1 MAEKYIAHSYRII
14 QEYKTSIYCRTYK
27 VNDES
32 AAAQPCHYIAK
43 EYKPLSEEPEVMEEA
58 QKLFR
63 QRVQEIR
70 ALKINGI
77 ANIKYQFHQG
87 NSFYIL
93 RDYIEDNTIEA
104 EIKNRKLFNE
114 ETVKIIL
121 RKSLDILVQLHEQK
135 IAQGN
140 IRASNLIYLGDDQL
154 TLLDIG
160 DLNEIG
166 GLQLVSGKVS
176 IALDKYNDRYKPP
189 KGNKER
195 YRDDLY
201 ALGVVCIEMIRSQI
215 NPQLISH
222 QSTKETIWRYHV
234 PGKSPLQISDAF
246 AKIID
251 KMILY
256 EPQARYQSAKEILND
271 LDQLLAPRSKI
282 FVSDNHQSTMSMII
296 IISIKVRNKLF
307 SNRLSAG
314 FILLFLIVFFTLLP
328 GVIKT
333 LVSIFNPETCPI
345 KIDDNIS
352 CGEESLFLGYQPK
365 NKDDGIQAFFN
376 QDYQKASDFF
386 KISWENNED
395 RDPETLIYWNNAKL
409 KTNTNIKP
417 YTIAV
422 GIPITAGQNKAKE
435 LLRGIAQAQY
445 EINHSGAKING
456 RPLRILLANDKN
468 DESEAKRR
476 AIQIASQSEIIAVVG
491 HYASEITLKALEVYQ
506 KNKIVMVTPGSSS
519 ESLTKFCIQQR
530 QCFFFRIVANDN
542 HAAEDLADLLL
553 DKLEDN
559 RLQKTVGVLY
569 SQPSDYSNSFKN
581 VIENRVGGKG
591 KLIALEQNDLS
602 IPSFNAG
609 EIIDYAQNNQV
620 NAIFV
625 VPDGGTTRYAL
636 SNAIDL
642 IKSNNGQLWIGGA
655 TTVYNP
661 ETLQGLSKE
670 SESAISKFIAYS
682 HWNRLEGCEGTPERE
697 AFCQQASKLWNTTQ
711 INWRTATAYDAIMTI
726 AKALETLP
734 NPNRVKL
741 QQALRKNNFSYSG
754 PTGTVK
760 FKPDGNRTEPPG
772 GVVKVIRSTCDSAYQ
787 GLEFVPIEYVDEREC

>member
-1 MAEKYIAHSYRII
+1 MADHYISHSYRIL
-14 QEYKTSIYCRTYK
+14 QEYKTSIYSRTYK

-77 ANIKYQFHQG
+77 ANIKYQFRQG

-93 RDYIEDNTIEA
+93 RDYIEDNTIEV
-104 EIKNRKLFNE
+104 EIKNGKYFQE
-114 ETVKIIL
+114 KTVKKIL
-121 RKSLDILVQLHEQK
+121 KKSLEILDKLHQAK

-271 LDQLLAPRSKI
+271 LDQLLDSKSKI
-282 FVSDNHQSTMSMII
+282 PAYDKTQLK
-296 IISIKVRNKLF
+296 ISIIRFRRKLF
-307 SNRLSAG
+307 SNPLYA
-314 FILLFLIVFFTLLP
+314 LLIVVSLIGFAYLLL
-328 GVIKT
+328 GVIQRIVFK
-333 LVSIFNPETCPI
+333 PETCPI

-352 CGEESLFLGYQPK
+352 CGEESLLFGYQPN
-365 NKDDGIQAFFN
+365 NKADGLKAFRN
-376 QDYQKASDFF
+376 QDYQKASEFF
-386 KISWENNED
+386 KVSWEIED

-409 KTNTNIKP
+409 KIDTNIKP

-422 GIPITAGQNKAKE
+422 GIPIRVDEKTAKE
-435 LLRGIAQAQY
+435 ILRGIAQAQDY
-445 EINHSGAKING
+445 INNSEAKING
-456 RPLRILLANDKN
+456 RPLRILIADDHNDVAHAKDRAN
-468 DESEAKRR
+468 
-476 AIQIASQSEIIAVVG
+476 QIASQSEIIAVVG
-491 HYASEITLKALEVYQ
+491 HYASGITLKTLEVYQ
-506 KNKIVMVTPGSSS
+506 KHKIVIVAPISSS
-519 ESLTKFCIQQR
+519 ESLTDFCTKQK
-530 QCFFFRIVANDN
+530 QCFFFRIVSN
-542 HAAEDLADLLL
+542 HNHSAPYLVDLLL
-553 DKLEDN
+553 DELDKNGLEKTAGVVYSHPDN
-559 RLQKTVGVLY
+559 
-569 SQPSDYSNSFKN
+569 YSNSFKT
-581 VIENRVGGKG
+581 VIEKRVREKG
-591 KLIALEQNDLS
+591 TLIDLEQNDLS
-602 IPSFNAG
+602 TPSFDAG
-609 EIIDYAQNNQV
+609 QIIDYAQQNKV

-625 VPDGGTTRYAL
+625 VPDGRTTSYAIP
-636 SNAIDL
+636 NAIDL
-642 IKSNNGQLWIGGA
+642 IKSNQGRVWIGGSSSI
-655 TTVYNP
+655 YDP
-661 ETLQGLSKE
+661 QTLEGLSKE
-670 SESAISKFIAYS
+670 NESVLSKFIAYS
-682 HWNRLEGCEGTPERE
+682 DWNRLEGCVDTPEGE
-697 AFCQQASKLWNTTQ
+697 AFCQQASKLWKTTQ
-711 INWRTATAYDAIMTI
+711 VSLRTATVYDAIMTI

-754 PTGTVK
+754 VTGTVK

-772 GVVKVIRSTCDSAYQ
+772 GAVKVIRSTCDSAYH
-787 GLEFVPIEYVDEREC
+787 GLEFLPIEYVDEREC